1 MTTIVWDGKT
11 LAADKQWTDAGIALS
26 GTKIHKFKK
35 HLLFAAGATTDIQAM
50 LEWWKRGADP
60 KDFPSSQSVKENMV
74 AFQIIK
80 PNKTLWCF
88 EAHPYPYQI
97 ENDKFAVGSGR
108 NDALGALSMG
118 ADAVKAVE
126 IACQLDIH
134 SGCGIDTLTL

>member
-11 LAADKQWTDAGIALS
+11 LAADKQLNDNSIALS
-26 GTKIHKFKK
+26 STKIYKFEN
-35 HLLFAAGATTDIQAM
+35 HLLFAAGAMTDIQAM

-60 KDFPSSQSVKENMV
+60 KDFPSSQSVKENMI

-80 PNKTLWCF
+80 PDKTLWIL
-88 EAHPYPYQI
+88 EGHPYPYQI
-97 ENDKFAVGSGR
+97 ENSKFAVGSGR
-108 NDALGALSMG
+108 NYALGALSMG

-126 IACQLDIH
+126 VACEWDLN